1 MTITYQTDAERAQTE
16 VIRAV
21 RAGRDILARR
31 VEELEAENAR
41 LRKSAERFDF
51 LFGQLMERGTPDGRA
66 VLELDP
72 IWVKPEG
79 TSKDWILAI
88 DAAMDSEG

>member
-21 RAGRDILARR
+21 RVGRDILARR

-41 LRKSAERFDF
+41 LRAASN
-51 LFGQLMERGTPDGRA
+51 A
-66 VLELDP
+66 VLFHVKGTLPVGGWLLDSDKSR
-72 IWVKPEG
+72 IALDVLRRTVEAA
-79 TSKDWILAI
+79 ILAK
-88 DAAMDSEG
+88 E